1 MVKPVTNINDPRYV
15 RALAHPLR
23 IRILAMLEER
33 ASSPVRLSAQL
44 DASLGTVAYH
54 VRTLEQLGLVKLVST
69 RQRRGATEHYY
80 QALEHPGFTDEAWE
94 GLEPAAKQRLLSAM
108 LRQIGEYAHRSA
120 AAGGFDDADAH
131 ITRTALK
138 LDELGRSELAG
149 VTKRWLEDV
158 ERIEAGAQERLERA
172 GDPHAE
178 PIDVG
183 LVIMLFRALP
193 FSADAADPAAPKAGR
208 VRGRA
213 AGRAGSAQ

>member
-1 MVKPVTNINDPRYV
+1 MVKPITNIDDPRYV

-33 ASSPVRLSAQL
+33 PSSPVRLTAQL
-44 DASLGTVAYH
+44 EAPLGTVAYH
-54 VRTLEQLGLVKLVST
+54 VRTLESLGLVKLVST

-80 QALEHPGFTDEAWE
+80 QALEHPGFSDEAWE
-94 GLEPAAKQRLLSAM
+94 RLEPVPKQRMLSAM
-108 LRQIGEYAHRSA
+108 LRQIGEYANRSA

-138 LDELGRSELAG
+138 LDERGRTQLAAA
-149 VTKRWLEDV
+149 TKEWLQEV
-158 ERIEAGAQERLERA
+158 ARIEESSSQRLEA
-172 GDPHAE
+172 SGDPHAE

-193 FSADAADPAAPKAGR
+193 FSAPASDPPSSQARKRRGGRSKAAAA
-208 VRGRA
+208 
-213 AGRAGSAQ
+213 